1 MLKRSKIRR
10 YYLPKEITDDYNVF
24 IKGKDFSDQPI
35 DSDIKT
41 FK

>member
-10 YYLPKEITDDYNVF
+10 YYLPKEIIDDYNVF
-24 IKGKDFSDQPI
+24 IKGKDFSDQPV
-35 DSDIKT
+35 DSDIKR